1 MSLPALTAK
10 NSTTVRSFM
19 IRHGGGLLSRLAI
32 HLAPRWTARQAVR
45 RFLTPPRRTVAP
57 PHDFPTPCRQQ
68 LLNAGAQR
76 VVCRVVGPA
85 AAPALILSHGWG
97 GNGGQWQPFVAP
109 LLAAGYQLWIPEH
122 PAHGDSPGEQ
132 SSLLAFVAS
141 LEATAAAIAASG
153 VRLAGLIGHSLGASA
168 AALALYGRQLPGTDA
183 GTRLLLLAP
192 AASLQ
197 ALSRQYAELYGLPE
211 TLRAA
216 VQFRLEQQF
225 ATPWRSFELAELP
238 AGAHAALLIH
248 DRNDRALAV
257 GHTLHIGQHW
267 PRARIL
273 LTEGLGHQRLLQ
285 AAPVIA
291 ATLAYLRGEEVGA
304 PATPASVSRCY

>member
-1 MSLPALTAK
+1 MSLPALSTK
-10 NSTTVRSFM
+10 NSTTVRSFI
-19 IRHGGGLLSRLAI
+19 IRHSGSLLSRLAI
-32 HLAPRWTARQAVR
+32 RLAPRWTARQAVR
-45 RFLTPPRRTVAP
+45 RFLTPPRRTAASL
-57 PHDFPTPCRQQ
+57 HGFPAAYRQQ
-68 LLNAGAQR
+68 LLSVGVHQI
-76 VVCRVVGPA
+76 VCRIVGPA
-85 AAPALILSHGWG
+85 GAPALILSHGWG
-97 GNGGQWQPFVAP
+97 GHGGQWQPFVAP

-122 PAHGDSPGEQ
+122 PGHGDSPGEQ

-141 LEATAAAIAASG
+141 LEATAAAIAACG

-168 AALALYGRQLPGTDA
+168 AALALYGRPLPGADA

-197 ALSRQYAELYGLPE
+197 VLSRQYAELYGLPE

-238 AGAHAALLIH
+238 AGNHAALLIH
-248 DRNDRALAV
+248 DRSDRALAV

-304 PATPASVSRCY
+304 AATPASVSRCY